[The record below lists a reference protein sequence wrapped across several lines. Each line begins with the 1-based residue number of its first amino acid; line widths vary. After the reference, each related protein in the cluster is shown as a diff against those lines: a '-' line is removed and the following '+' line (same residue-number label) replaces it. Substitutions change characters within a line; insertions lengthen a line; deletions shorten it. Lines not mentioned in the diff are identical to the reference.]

1 MLWFE
6 REVVTHLIS
15 PDLDE
20 RWRADVE
27 AYVDG
32 ALRVMPPHLRA
43 GVAMESLAFG
53 AWPSAQRALGRLDPA
68 TVDRAVEW
76 CRTSRIDVVRQYV
89 RLLESLVLFA
99 ENELVP
105 EPAS

>member
-1 MLWFE
+1 MYGF
-6 REVVTHLIS
+6 
-15 PDLDE
+15 
-20 RWRADVE
+20 
-27 AYVDG
+27 
-32 ALRVMPPHLRA
+32 
-43 GVAMESLAFG
+43 
-53 AWPSAQRALGRLDPA
+53 QRPRQLQANFARLQFHGKRLTQVFRDY
-68 TVDRAVEW
+68 RAVEW